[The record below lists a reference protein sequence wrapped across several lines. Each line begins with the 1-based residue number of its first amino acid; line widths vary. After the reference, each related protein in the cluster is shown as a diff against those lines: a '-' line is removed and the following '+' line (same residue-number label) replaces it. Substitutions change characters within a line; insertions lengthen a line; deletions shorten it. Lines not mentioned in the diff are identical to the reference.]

1 MFCSNV
7 LLLFISQIIII
18 LFHRFTGG
26 SKINQKL
33 SADWCSLS
41 KEETCNLLE
50 TTAQGLTA
58 EEAADRLNK
67 FGPNKLEE
75 KGKRSVVSIFISQ
88 FKDLMIWVLIAAALI
103 TAYISY
109 AEGEFPIDTV
119 IISIVVLLNS
129 ILGTVQEYK
138 AEASLDA
145 LKKMAAPYARVMRG
159 GSVKNIPASE
169 LVIGDVVIMEAGD
182 SIPADLRISE
192 SNSLKIEESA
202 LTGESRPADKNI
214 EIPKGAEGKN
224 LSPGDQTNMAFMGT
238 NIVYG
243 RGSGVVIAVGMETQ
257 IGKIAGKLSETKKEI
272 TPLQRKLNQI
282 SKSISV
288 IVIIIAVAVFG
299 IGYVSGQDTT
309 TMFLTAVSLAVAAI
323 PEGMVAT
330 VTIVL
335 ALGMS
340 RMAKKGALVRRLPA
354 VETLGS
360 TQVIC
365 SDKTGTLT
373 QNKMTVVK
381 MWVFE
386 DIDDP
391 ASEKLIP
398 MTEAFG
404 HCNDSR
410 IDENGKPVGDPT
422 ETALIDYLT
431 KNSLW
436 TTEALRSRVRAGEI
450 PFESDRKRS
459 TVAVD
464 AKYLDDKAEGKLRI
478 FVKGAAE
485 SVVQRSVSAYKDGKI
500 IPLTEDMKQEILSSN
515 EKMAE
520 NALRVLAFAYKDDD
534 RIVPEDMEGT
544 ENGLIFCGLA
554 GMIDPA
560 RPEVRETI
568 KTCHTAGLIPVM
580 ITGDHKTTAVA
591 IANDLGLLDDGR
603 IAITGAELEDMSEA
617 ELDKKIT
624 TIGVYA
630 RVSPEHKV
638 RIVDAWQKR
647 GKIVAMTGDGVNDAP
662 ALKSSNIGVGMG
674 ITGTDV
680 AKGASDMVLTDDN
693 FATIVLAVEE
703 GRSIFDNIHKTVRF
717 LLSSNMGEVIAILT
731 ATVLGFTLLSPIH
744 ILWVNLVTDTFPA
757 LALGVEPPE
766 KDIMN
771 RPPRDQKT
779 PFFDRKQWL
788 SIFFVG
794 LAAAIL
800 TLTAYFV
807 GSAVS
812 PKTGITMAFLT
823 LSLAQLFAAL
833 GFQSEHHSIFSINF
847 RKHPYL
853 VLAFIGSAALQL
865 VVALTPFLREIFGLT
880 VLTISEWVIIL
891 GLCFAM
897 LLFIEGQKLVSRQ
910 MHKRNEK
917 KETAQT

>member
-1 MFCSNV
+1 LIKFP
-7 LLLFISQIIII
+7 
-18 LFHRFTGG
+18 GG
-26 SKINQKL
+26 SEIDQKL

-41 KEETCNLLE
+41 EDETCKMLE
-50 TTAQGLTA
+50 TAAQGLTS

-75 KGKRSVVSIFISQ
+75 KGKRSIVSIFLSQ
-88 FKDLMIWVLIAAALI
+88 FKDLMIWVLIAAAII
-103 TAYISY
+103 TAYISFM
-109 AEGEFPIDTV
+109 EGEFPIDT
-119 IISIVVLLNS
+119 IIIGIVVLLNS
-129 ILGTVQEYK
+129 ILGTIQEFK

-169 LVIGDVVIMEAGD
+169 LVFGDIVIMEAGD
-182 SIPADLRISE
+182 SIPADLRILE
-192 SNSLKIEESA
+192 ANSLKIEESA
-202 LTGESRPADKNI
+202 LTGESRPTDKSTA
-214 EIPKGAEGKN
+214 IPKGAGGK
-224 LSPGDQTNMAFMGT
+224 LSPGDQTNLAFMGT

-257 IGKIAGKLSETKKEI
+257 IGKIAGQLAETKKEI

-282 SKSISV
+282 SKSISI
-288 IVIIIAVAVFG
+288 IVVIIAVAVFG
-299 IGYVSGQDTT
+299 IGYVTNQDTV
-309 TMFLTAVSLAVAAI
+309 TMFMTAVSLAVAAI
-323 PEGMVAT
+323 PEGMVAA

-360 TQVIC
+360 TQIIC

-386 DIDDP
+386 NIEDP
-391 ASEKLIP
+391 ASEKLVP

-431 KNSLW
+431 NNSLW
-436 TTEALRSRVRAGEI
+436 TQEMLRGRVRAGEI

-464 AKYLDDKAEGKLRI
+464 AKYLTDDVSGKLRI

-485 SVVQRSVSAYKDGKI
+485 GVVQRSVSAYKDGKI
-500 IPLTEDMKQEILSSN
+500 IPLTDEMKHEILSAN
-515 EKMAE
+515 ELMAE

-534 RIVPEDMEGT
+534 KIVPEDMEGT

-560 RPEVRETI
+560 RPEVKETI
-568 KTCHTAGLIPVM
+568 KTCHTAGIIPVM

-603 IAITGAELEDMSEA
+603 IAITGVELEEMSDS
-617 ELDKKIT
+617 ELDEKIT
-624 TIGVYA
+624 SIGVYA

-662 ALKSSNIGVGMG
+662 ALKSADIGVGMG

-717 LLSSNMGEVIAILT
+717 LLSSNMGEVIAILA
-731 ATVLGFTLLSPIH
+731 ATIMGFTLLSPIH

-766 KDIMN
+766 KDIME

-779 PFFDRKQWL
+779 PFFDRKQWF
-788 SIFFVG
+788 SIFLVG

-800 TLTAYFV
+800 TLTAYHV
-807 GSAVS
+807 GRVVS
-812 PKTGITMAFLT
+812 PETGVTMAFIT

-833 GFQSEHHSIFSINF
+833 GFQSERHSIFSINF
-847 RKHPYL
+847 KKHPYL
-853 VLAFIGSAALQL
+853 ILAFLGSAALQL
-865 VVALTPFLREIFGLT
+865 IVMLTPFLRDIFGLT
-880 VLTISEWVIIL
+880 VLTLSEWFIIL
-891 GLCFAM
+891 GLCFVM
-897 LLFIEGQKLVSRQ
+897 LLFIEGQKLITRQ
-910 MHKRNEK
+910 VHKRSEQ
-917 KETAQT
+917 KEAV

>member
-1 MFCSNV
+1 
-7 LLLFISQIIII
+7 
-18 LFHRFTGG
+18 
-26 SKINQKL
+26 
-33 SADWCSLS
+33 
-41 KEETCNLLE
+41 
-50 TTAQGLTA
+50 LTS

-75 KGKRSVVSIFISQ
+75 KGKRSVVSIFLSQ
-88 FKDLMIWVLIAAALI
+88 FKDLMIWVLIAAAII
-103 TAYISY
+103 TAYVSY
-109 AEGEFPIDTV
+109 HEGEFPIDTV
-119 IISIVVLLNS
+119 IIGIVVLLNS

-138 AEASLDA
+138 AEASLEA

-169 LVIGDVVIMEAGD
+169 LVVGDVVTMEAGD
-182 SIPADLRISE
+182 SIPADLRILE

-202 LTGESRPADKNI
+202 LTGESRPADKSTV
-214 EIPKGAEGKN
+214 IPTGAGGKI
-224 LSPGDQTNMAFMGT
+224 SPGDQTNMAFMGT

-243 RGSGVVIAVGMETQ
+243 RGSGFVVAVGMETQ
-257 IGKIAGKLSETKKEI
+257 IGKIAGQLAETKKET

-282 SKSISV
+282 SKSIS
-288 IVIIIAVAVFG
+288 ILVIIVAVTVFG
-299 IGYVSGQDTT
+299 IGYVTNQDTV

-323 PEGMVAT
+323 PEGMVAA

-386 DIDDP
+386 DIEDP
-391 ASEKLIP
+391 TSEKLIP

-410 IDENGKPVGDPT
+410 IDENGKPIGDPT

-436 TTEALRSRVRAGEI
+436 TQDALRGRTRAGEI

-464 AKYLDDKAEGKLRI
+464 AKYLNDEMTGSLRI

-485 SVVQRSVSAYKDGKI
+485 GIVQRSVSAYKDGKI
-500 IPLTEDMKQEILSSN
+500 IPLTDEMRQDILAAN
-515 EKMAE
+515 ESMAE

-534 RIVPEDMEGT
+534 KIVPEDMEGT
-544 ENGLIFCGLA
+544 ENGLIFCGLT

-560 RPEVRETI
+560 RPEVKETI
-568 KTCHTAGLIPVM
+568 KTCHSAGITPVM
-580 ITGDHKTTAVA
+580 ITGDHITTAVA

-603 IAITGAELEDMSEA
+603 IAITGAELEEMSDS
-617 ELDKKIT
+617 ELDQKIT
-624 TIGVYA
+624 SIGVYA

-638 RIVDAWQKR
+638 RIVDTWQKR

-662 ALKSSNIGVGMG
+662 ALKSANIGVGMG

-693 FATIVLAVEE
+693 FATIVLAIEE

-717 LLSSNMGEVIAILT
+717 LLSSNVGEVIAILA
-731 ATVLGFTLLSPIH
+731 ATIMGFTLLSPIH
-744 ILWVNLVTDTFPA
+744 ILWINLVTDTFPA

-766 KDIMN
+766 KDIME

-779 PFFDRKQWL
+779 PFFDRKQWF
-788 SIFFVG
+788 SILLVG

-800 TLTAYFV
+800 TLIAYRV
-807 GSAVS
+807 GSSVS
-812 PKTGITMAFLT
+812 PETGITMAFVT
-823 LSLAQLFAAL
+823 LALVQLFAAL
-833 GFQSEHHSIFSINF
+833 GFQSEHHSIFSIDF

-853 VLAFIGSAALQL
+853 VLAFLGSAALQL
-865 VVALTPFLREIFGLT
+865 IVVLTPFLRNVFGLT
-880 VLTISEWVIIL
+880 VLTISEWGVIL
-891 GLCFAM
+891 VLCFAM
-897 LLFIEGQKLVSRQ
+897 LLFIEGQKFVSGQ
-910 MHKRNEK
+910 IHKRNKEK
-917 KETAQT
+917 ESAQV